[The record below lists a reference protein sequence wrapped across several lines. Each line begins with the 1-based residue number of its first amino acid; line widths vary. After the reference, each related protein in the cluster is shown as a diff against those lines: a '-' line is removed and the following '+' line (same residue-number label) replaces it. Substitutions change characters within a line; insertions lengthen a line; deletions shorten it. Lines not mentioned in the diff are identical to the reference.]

1 MNLEI
6 ILLSQSKNKNMNLEI
21 ILQSNSFILDALQKT
36 EISLDSGQN
45 PRQLMTVFESETP
58 VPYCDFSRE
67 YVA

>member
-1 MNLEI
+1 MNLDI
-6 ILLSQSKNKNMNLEI
+6 ILL
-21 ILQSNSFILDALQKT
+21 SNSFILDALQKT